1 MKLSNPII
9 HKLFFL
15 ALPLIGSNVAQ
26 FSLNIVDTAMLGHY
40 SSEALASAVIG
51 GSFFFSIFII
61 GSGFSF
67 AIVPLVAAYDAKGD
81 HIKVRRVARMGLWI
95 SFIYSLLAL
104 NLFLFS
110 KTILLAIGQ
119 NSEISKIAEEYLIMM
134 GFSMFPG
141 LAVVTL
147 RSFLTGLKFT
157 QVIFW
162 ITFAAFPIK
171 IILNWILIFGN
182 LGIPELGIKGASLST
197 LLVQF
202 FMLFCFIFF
211 LYYKLYSYKIFN
223 RFWRLDF
230 DFLKKVFL
238 LGYPIGFTYFAETS
252 LFTSSAIMMGWLG
265 KVELAAHGITMQ
277 LAGLTFMF
285 HVGLSQASTTLV
297 GNSYGKMEDKIKLID
312 IAKATLILTTFYAFI
327 VICLFITFPEFLL
340 SLFLDKNLNSSHE
353 IINLAV
359 LLLMF
364 AAIFHL
370 VDGLQASGLGLL
382 RGIQDVQI
390 PFLLALISYWV
401 FGIGSGYILGFI
413 FNIGSI
419 GIWLGMVI
427 GLTFASISLILRFYL
442 KINSINFTDKF

>member
-9 HKLFFL
+9 HKLFLL

-104 NLFLFS
+104 NLFIFS
-110 KTILLAIGQ
+110 ETILLAIGQ
-119 NSEISKIAEEYLIMM
+119 NSEISKIAEEYLILM
-134 GFSMFPG
+134 GFSMFPA

-171 IILNWILIFGN
+171 IILNWILVFGN
-182 LGIPELGIKGASLST
+182 LGISELGIKGASLST

-265 KVELAAHGITMQ
+265 KIELAAHGITMQ

-297 GNSYGKMEDKIKLID
+297 GNSYGKKEDKIKLFD
-312 IAKATLILTTFYAFI
+312 IAKATLLLTTFYAFI
-327 VICLFITFPEFLL
+327 VICLFVTFPEFLL
-340 SLFLDKNLNSSHE
+340 SLFLDKKIDSSNE

-390 PFLLALISYWV
+390 PFMLALISYWI

-427 GLTFASISLILRFYL
+427 GLTLASISLILRFYL

>member
-1 MKLSNPII
+1 MKSSNAII
-9 HKLFFL
+9 HKLFLL

-67 AIVPLVAAYDAKGD
+67 AIVPLVAAYDAQGD
-81 HIKVRRVARMGLWI
+81 HIKVRRVARMGLWV

-110 KTILLAIGQ
+110 ETILLAIGQ
-119 NSEISKIAEEYLIMM
+119 NSEISKIAEEYLILM
-134 GFSMFPG
+134 GFSMFPA

-182 LGIPELGIKGASLST
+182 LGISELGIKGASLST

-230 DFLKKVFL
+230 DFLKKVYL

-285 HVGLSQASTTLV
+285 HVGLSQACTTLV
-297 GNSYGKMEDKIKLID
+297 GNSYGKKEDKNKLID
-312 IAKATLILTTFYAFI
+312 ISKATLLLTTFYAFI
-327 VICLFITFPEFLL
+327 VICLFVTFPEFLL
-340 SLFLDKNLNSSHE
+340 SLFLDKKIDSSNE

>member
-9 HKLFFL
+9 HKLFLL

-67 AIVPLVAAYDAKGD
+67 AIVPLVAAYDAQGD

-104 NLFLFS
+104 NLFIFS
-110 KTILLAIGQ
+110 ETILMAIGQ
-119 NSEISKIAEEYLIMM
+119 NSEISKIAEEYIILM
-134 GFSMFPG
+134 GFSMFPA

-211 LYYKLYSYKIFN
+211 LYYKLYSYKILN

-265 KVELAAHGITMQ
+265 KIELAAHGITMQ

-297 GNSYGKMEDKIKLID
+297 GNSYGEKQDKIKLIN
-312 IAKATLILTTFYAFI
+312 IAKATLLLTTFYAFI
-327 VICLFITFPEFLL
+327 VICLFVTFPEFLL
-340 SLFLDKNLNSSHE
+340 SLFLDKKIDSSNE

-390 PFLLALISYWV
+390 PFILALISYWI

>member
-1 MKLSNPII
+1 
-9 HKLFFL
+9 
-15 ALPLIGSNVAQ
+15 
-26 FSLNIVDTAMLGHY
+26 
-40 SSEALASAVIG
+40 
-51 GSFFFSIFII
+51 
-61 GSGFSF
+61 
-67 AIVPLVAAYDAKGD
+67 
-81 HIKVRRVARMGLWI
+81 
-95 SFIYSLLAL
+95 
-104 NLFLFS
+104 
-110 KTILLAIGQ
+110 
-119 NSEISKIAEEYLIMM
+119 
-134 GFSMFPG
+134 MFPA

-157 QVIFW
+157 QIIFW

-171 IILNWILIFGN
+171 IFLNWVLIFGN
-182 LGIPELGIKGASLST
+182 LGFPELGIMGASLAT

-202 FMLFCFIFF
+202 IMLFCFIFF
-211 LYYKLYSYKIFN
+211 SYYKLYRYKIFD

-297 GNSYGKMEDKIKLID
+297 GNSYGKKEDKIKLID
-312 IAKATLILTTFYAFI
+312 TAKATLLLTIFYAFI
-327 VICLFITFPEFLL
+327 VICLFVTFPEFLL
-340 SLFLDKNLNSSHE
+340 SLFLDKKIDSSNE

-390 PFLLALISYWV
+390 PFLLALISYWI

>member
-9 HKLFFL
+9 QKLFLL

-95 SFIYSLLAL
+95 SFIYSILAL

-110 KTILLAIGQ
+110 ETILLAIGQ
-119 NSEISKIAEEYLIMM
+119 NSEISKIAEEYLILM
-134 GFSMFPG
+134 GFSMFPA

-162 ITFAAFPIK
+162 LTFAAFPIK

-285 HVGLSQASTTLV
+285 HVGLSQACTTLV
-297 GNSYGKMEDKIKLID
+297 GNSYGKKEDKIKLFD
-312 IAKATLILTTFYAFI
+312 IAKATLLLTTFYAFI
-327 VICLFITFPEFLL
+327 VICLFVTFPEFLL
-340 SLFLDKNLNSSHE
+340 SLFLDKKIDSSNE

-390 PFLLALISYWV
+390 PFILALISYWI

>member
-9 HKLFFL
+9 HKLFLL

-104 NLFLFS
+104 NLFIFS
-110 KTILLAIGQ
+110 ETILLAIGQ
-119 NSEISKIAEEYLIMM
+119 NSEISKIAEEYLILM
-134 GFSMFPG
+134 GFSMFPA

-211 LYYKLYSYKIFN
+211 LYYELYSYKIFN

-297 GNSYGKMEDKIKLID
+297 GNSYGKKEDKIKLID
-312 IAKATLILTTFYAFI
+312 IAKATLLLTTFYAFI
-327 VICLFITFPEFLL
+327 VICLFVTFPEFLL
-340 SLFLDKNLNSSHE
+340 SLFLDKKIDSSNE

-390 PFLLALISYWV
+390 PFILALISYWV

-427 GLTFASISLILRFYL
+427 GLTFASISLILKFYL

>member
-9 HKLFFL
+9 HKLFLL

-104 NLFLFS
+104 NLFIFS
-110 KTILLAIGQ
+110 ETILLAIGQ
-119 NSEISKIAEEYLIMM
+119 NSEISKIAGEYLILM
-134 GFSMFPG
+134 GFSMFPA

-202 FMLFCFIFF
+202 FMLFCFILF

-265 KVELAAHGITMQ
+265 KIELAAHGITMQ

-297 GNSYGKMEDKIKLID
+297 GNSYGKKEDKIQLFD
-312 IAKATLILTTFYAFI
+312 IAKATLLLTTFYAFI
-327 VICLFITFPEFLL
+327 VICLFVTFPEFLL
-340 SLFLDKNLNSSHE
+340 SLFLDKKIDSGNE

-390 PFLLALISYWV
+390 PFILALISYWI

-442 KINSINFTDKF
+442 KINSISFTDKF

>member
-9 HKLFFL
+9 HKLFLL

-110 KTILLAIGQ
+110 ETILLAIGQ
-119 NSEISKIAEEYLIMM
+119 NSEISKIAEEYLILM
-134 GFSMFPG
+134 GFSMFPA

-211 LYYKLYSYKIFN
+211 LYYELYSYKIFN

-297 GNSYGKMEDKIKLID
+297 GNSYGKEQDKIKLIE
-312 IAKATLILTTFYAFI
+312 IAKATLLLTTFYAFI
-327 VICLFITFPEFLL
+327 VICLFVTFPEFLL
-340 SLFLDKNLNSSHE
+340 SLFLDKKIDSSNE

-390 PFLLALISYWV
+390 PFILALISYWV

-427 GLTFASISLILRFYL
+427 GLTFASISLILKFYL

>member
-9 HKLFFL
+9 HKLFLL

-67 AIVPLVAAYDAKGD
+67 AIVPLVAAYDAQGD
-81 HIKVRRVARMGLWI
+81 HIKVRRVARMGLWV

-110 KTILLAIGQ
+110 ETILLAIGQ
-119 NSEISKIAEEYLIMM
+119 NSEISKIAEEYLILM
-134 GFSMFPG
+134 GFSMFPA

-182 LGIPELGIKGASLST
+182 LGISELGIKGASLST

-202 FMLFCFIFF
+202 YMLFCFIFF
-211 LYYKLYSYKIFN
+211 LYYKLYSFKIFN

-285 HVGLSQASTTLV
+285 HVGLSQACTTLV
-297 GNSYGKMEDKIKLID
+297 GNSYGKKEDKIKLID
-312 IAKATLILTTFYAFI
+312 IAKATLLLTTFYAFI
-327 VICLFITFPEFLL
+327 VICLFVTFPEFLL
-340 SLFLDKNLNSSHE
+340 SLFLDKKIDSSNE

-427 GLTFASISLILRFYL
+427 GLTFASISLILRFYI
-442 KINSINFTDKF
+442 KINSINFTVKF

>member
-1 MKLSNPII
+1 MKLTNSIFN
-9 HKLFFL
+9 KLFFL

-40 SSEALASAVIG
+40 SSDALAAAVIG

-67 AIVPLVAAYDAKGD
+67 AIVPLVAVYDAQFD
-81 HIKVRRVARMGLWI
+81 HLKVRRVARMGLWVSI
-95 SFIYSLLAL
+95 IYSIFAL

-110 KTILLAIGQ
+110 ETILLSIGQ
-119 NSEISKIAEEYLIMM
+119 NPQIAKIANEYLIIM
-134 GFSMFPG
+134 GFSMFPA

-157 QVIFW
+157 QIIFW
-162 ITFAAFPIK
+162 ITFIAFPIK
-171 IILNWILIFGN
+171 ITLNWILIFGN
-182 LGIPELGIKGASLST
+182 FGMPELGIKGASLST

-202 FMLFCFIFF
+202 FMLICFVLFS
-211 LYYKLYSYKIFN
+211 YYKLYSYNIFN
-223 RFWRLDF
+223 RFWRLDL

-265 KVELAAHGITMQ
+265 KIELAAHGITMQ

-285 HVGLSQASTTLV
+285 HVGLSQAATTLA
-297 GNSYGKMEDKIKLID
+297 GNAFGKKEDITKLME
-312 IAKATLILTTFYAFI
+312 IAKATLVLTTIYAFF

-340 SLFLDKNLNSSHE
+340 YLFLDKKLLFSSD
-353 IINLAV
+353 ILNLAII
-359 LLLMF
+359 LLMF

-370 VDGLQASGLGLL
+370 VDGLQASALGLL

-390 PFLLALISYWV
+390 PFMLALVSYWI

-413 FNIGSI
+413 IKVGSI

-427 GLTFASISLILRFYL
+427 GLTIASICLILRFYI
-442 KINSINFTDKF
+442 KVKSINYKWNT

>member
-9 HKLFFL
+9 HKLFLL

-104 NLFLFS
+104 NLFIFS
-110 KTILLAIGQ
+110 ETILLAIGQ
-119 NSEISKIAEEYLIMM
+119 NSEISKIAEEYLILM
-134 GFSMFPG
+134 GFSMFPA

-157 QVIFW
+157 HVIFW

-223 RFWRLDF
+223 SFWRLDF

-265 KVELAAHGITMQ
+265 KIELAAHGITMQ

-297 GNSYGKMEDKIKLID
+297 GNSYGKKEDKIKLFN
-312 IAKATLILTTFYAFI
+312 IAKATLLLTTFYAFI
-327 VICLFITFPEFLL
+327 VICLFVTFPEFLL
-340 SLFLDKNLNSSHE
+340 SLFLDKKIDSSNE

-390 PFLLALISYWV
+390 PFMLALISYWI

-427 GLTFASISLILRFYL
+427 GLTLASISLILRFYL

>member
-1 MKLSNPII
+1 MKLSNSII
-9 HKLFFL
+9 HKLFLL

-110 KTILLAIGQ
+110 GTILLAIGQ
-119 NSEISKIAEEYLIMM
+119 NSEISKIAEEYLILM
-134 GFSMFPG
+134 GFSMFPA

-223 RFWRLDF
+223 SFWRLDF

-265 KVELAAHGITMQ
+265 KIELAAHGITMQ

-297 GNSYGKMEDKIKLID
+297 GNSYGKKEDKIKLFD
-312 IAKATLILTTFYAFI
+312 IAKATLLLTTFYAFI
-327 VICLFITFPEFLL
+327 VICLFVTFPEFLL
-340 SLFLDKNLNSSHE
+340 SLFLDKKIDSSNE

-382 RGIQDVQI
+382 RGIQDVQM
-390 PFLLALISYWV
+390 PFLLALISYWI

-442 KINSINFTDKF
+442 KINSINFTVKF

>member
-9 HKLFFL
+9 HKLFLL

-67 AIVPLVAAYDAKGD
+67 AIVPLVAAFDAQGD
-81 HIKVRRVARMGLWI
+81 HVKVRRVARMGLWV

-110 KTILLAIGQ
+110 ETILLAIGQ
-119 NSEISKIAEEYLIMM
+119 NSEISKKAQEYLILM
-134 GFSMFPG
+134 GFSMFPA

-182 LGIPELGIKGASLST
+182 LGIAELGIKGASLST

-230 DFLKKVFL
+230 DFLKKVYL

-297 GNSYGKMEDKIKLID
+297 GNSYGKKEDKIKLID
-312 IAKATLILTTFYAFI
+312 ISKATLLLTTFYAFI
-327 VICLFITFPEFLL
+327 VIYLFVTFPEFLL
-340 SLFLDKNLNSSHE
+340 SLFLDKKIDSSNE

-382 RGIQDVQI
+382 RGIQDVKI
-390 PFLLALISYWV
+390 PFILALISYWI

-413 FNIGSI
+413 FNMGSI

-442 KINSINFTDKF
+442 KINSINFNDKF

>member
-1 MKLSNPII
+1 MKLSNPIF
-9 HKLFFL
+9 HKLFLL

-67 AIVPLVAAYDAKGD
+67 AIVPLVAAYDAQND
-81 HIKVRRVARMGLWI
+81 HIKVRRVARMGLWV
-95 SFIYSLLAL
+95 SFIYSFFTL

-110 KTILLAIGQ
+110 ESILLAIGQ
-119 NSEISKIAEEYLIMM
+119 NSEISKIAKDYLIIM
-134 GFSMFPG
+134 GFSMFPA

-157 QVIFW
+157 QIIFW

-171 IILNWILIFGN
+171 IFLNWVLIFGN
-182 LGIPELGIKGASLST
+182 LGIPELGIKGASLAT

-202 FMLFCFIFF
+202 IMLFCFIFF
-211 LYYKLYSYKIFN
+211 SYYKLYRYKIFD

-285 HVGLSQASTTLV
+285 HVGLSQASTALV
-297 GNSYGKMEDKIKLID
+297 GNSFGKKEDKIKLIE
-312 IAKATLILTTFYAFI
+312 IAKATLLLTTLYAFI
-327 VICLFITFPEFLL
+327 VISLFITFPEFLL
-340 SLFLDKNLNSSHE
+340 SLFLDKNLNSSTD
-353 IINLAV
+353 ILNLAV

-390 PFLLALISYWV
+390 PFILALLSYWI
-401 FGIGSGYILGFI
+401 FGICSGYILGFI
-413 FNIGSI
+413 FKIGSI

-427 GLTFASISLILRFYL
+427 GLTVASISLILRFYL
-442 KINSINFTDKF
+442 KVNSLYLEKNI

>member
-9 HKLFFL
+9 HKLFLL

-67 AIVPLVAAYDAKGD
+67 AIVPLVAAFDAQGD
-81 HIKVRRVARMGLWI
+81 HVKVRRVARMGLWV

-110 KTILLAIGQ
+110 ETILLAIGQ
-119 NSEISKIAEEYLIMM
+119 NPEISKIAEEYLILM
-134 GFSMFPG
+134 GFSMFPA

-182 LGIPELGIKGASLST
+182 LGIAELGIKGASLST

-297 GNSYGKMEDKIKLID
+297 GNSYGKKEDKIKLID
-312 IAKATLILTTFYAFI
+312 ISKATLLLTTFYAFI
-327 VICLFITFPEFLL
+327 VICLFVTFPEFLL
-340 SLFLDKNLNSSHE
+340 SLFLDKKIDSSNE

-382 RGIQDVQI
+382 RGIQDVKI
-390 PFLLALISYWV
+390 PFILALISYWI

-442 KINSINFTDKF
+442 KINSINFSDKF

>member
-9 HKLFFL
+9 HKLFLL

-110 KTILLAIGQ
+110 ETILLAIGQ
-119 NSEISKIAEEYLIMM
+119 NSEISKIAEEYLILM
-134 GFSMFPG
+134 GFSMFPA

-157 QVIFW
+157 HVIFW

-202 FMLFCFIFF
+202 FMLICFIFF

-223 RFWRLDF
+223 SFWRLDF

-297 GNSYGKMEDKIKLID
+297 GNSYGKKEDKIKLFD
-312 IAKATLILTTFYAFI
+312 IAKATLLLTTFYAFI
-327 VICLFITFPEFLL
+327 VICLFVTFPEFLL
-340 SLFLDKNLNSSHE
+340 SLFLDKKIDSSNE

-390 PFLLALISYWV
+390 PFMLALISYWI

>member
-1 MKLSNPII
+1 MKSSNPII
-9 HKLFFL
+9 HKLFLL

-67 AIVPLVAAYDAKGD
+67 ATVPLVATYDAQGD

-110 KTILLAIGQ
+110 ETILLAIGQ
-119 NSEISKIAEEYLIMM
+119 NSEISKIAEKYLILM
-134 GFSMFPG
+134 GFSMFPA

-285 HVGLSQASTTLV
+285 HVGLSQACTTLV
-297 GNSYGKMEDKIKLID
+297 GNSYGKKEDKIKLID
-312 IAKATLILTTFYAFI
+312 IAKATLLLTTFYAFI
-327 VICLFITFPEFLL
+327 VICLFVTFPEFLL
-340 SLFLDKNLNSSHE
+340 SLFLDKKIDSSNE

-359 LLLMF
+359 LLLIF

-390 PFLLALISYWV
+390 PFILALISYWV

>member
-9 HKLFFL
+9 HKLFLL

-67 AIVPLVAAYDAKGD
+67 AIVPLVAAFDAQGD
-81 HIKVRRVARMGLWI
+81 HVKVRRVARMGLWV

-110 KTILLAIGQ
+110 ETILLAIGQ
-119 NSEISKIAEEYLIMM
+119 NSEISKKAQEYLILM
-134 GFSMFPG
+134 GFSMFPA

-162 ITFAAFPIK
+162 ITFVAFPIK

-182 LGIPELGIKGASLST
+182 LGIAELGIKGASLST

-230 DFLKKVFL
+230 DFLKKVYL

-297 GNSYGKMEDKIKLID
+297 GNSYGKKEDKIKLID
-312 IAKATLILTTFYAFI
+312 ISKATLLLTTFYAFI
-327 VICLFITFPEFLL
+327 VICLFVTFPEFLL
-340 SLFLDKNLNSSHE
+340 SLFLDKKIDSSNE

-382 RGIQDVQI
+382 RGIQDVKI
-390 PFLLALISYWV
+390 PFILALISYWI

-442 KINSINFTDKF
+442 KINSINFSDKF

>member
-9 HKLFFL
+9 HKLFLL

-67 AIVPLVAAYDAKGD
+67 AIVPLVAAFDAQGD
-81 HIKVRRVARMGLWI
+81 HVKVRRVARMGLWV

-110 KTILLAIGQ
+110 ETILLAIGQ
-119 NSEISKIAEEYLIMM
+119 NSEISKKAQEYLILM
-134 GFSMFPG
+134 GFSMFPA

-182 LGIPELGIKGASLST
+182 LGIAELGIKGASLST

-230 DFLKKVFL
+230 DFLKKVYL

-297 GNSYGKMEDKIKLID
+297 GNSYGKKEDKIKLID
-312 IAKATLILTTFYAFI
+312 ISKATLLLTTFYAFI
-327 VICLFITFPEFLL
+327 VIYLFVTFPEFLL
-340 SLFLDKNLNSSHE
+340 SLFLDKKIDSSNE

-382 RGIQDVQI
+382 RGIQDVKI
-390 PFLLALISYWV
+390 PFILALISYWI

-413 FNIGSI
+413 FDIGSI

-442 KINSINFTDKF
+442 KINSINFNDKF

>member
-9 HKLFFL
+9 HKLFLL

-110 KTILLAIGQ
+110 ETILLAIGQ
-119 NSEISKIAEEYLIMM
+119 NSEISKIAEEYLILM
-134 GFSMFPG
+134 GFSMFPA

-157 QVIFW
+157 HVIFW

-202 FMLFCFIFF
+202 FMLICFIFF

-223 RFWRLDF
+223 SFWRLDF

-265 KVELAAHGITMQ
+265 KIELAAHGITMQ

-297 GNSYGKMEDKIKLID
+297 GNSYGKKEDKIKLFD
-312 IAKATLILTTFYAFI
+312 IAKATLLLTTFYAFI
-327 VICLFITFPEFLL
+327 VICLFVTFPEFLL
-340 SLFLDKNLNSSHE
+340 SLFLDKKIDSSNE

-390 PFLLALISYWV
+390 PFMLALISYWI

-427 GLTFASISLILRFYL
+427 GLTLASISLILRFYL

>member
-9 HKLFFL
+9 HKLFLL

-104 NLFLFS
+104 NLFIFS
-110 KTILLAIGQ
+110 ETILLAIGQ
-119 NSEISKIAEEYLIMM
+119 NSEISKIAEEYLILM
-134 GFSMFPG
+134 GFSMFPA

-297 GNSYGKMEDKIKLID
+297 GNSYGEKQDKIKLIN
-312 IAKATLILTTFYAFI
+312 IAKATLLLTTFYAFI
-327 VICLFITFPEFLL
+327 VICLFVTFPEFLL
-340 SLFLDKNLNSSHE
+340 SLFLDKKIDSSNE

-390 PFLLALISYWV
+390 PFLLALISYWI